1 MKSLVTNIQLILVL
15 FGFAAIFSG
24 CNKEPDIKIY
34 TYPAPIPLSFSPTSG
49 YPGIDLT
56 ITGSS
61 FGTYA
66 KAVKVYFNGVLA
78 DTVRYCDDS
87 KIIVKTPT
95 NGITGKIT
103 LQVWTASV
111 DMVGI
116 YTYIVPPTIKSIS
129 ANAGAPGD
137 IISIKG
143 KGFGTD
149 LTKLALNFNGT
160 NSTLNSVVNDTLI
173 TATVPANF
181 TSGNLTL
188 FVSGYSVPIGTF
200 TYLTFVAAPVYQ
212 LDFEGNLN
220 ATIGANANYILGGG
234 QPLTYVAGINGKA
247 AYFAGYISTGQADNG
262 QAISLPQN
270 VAQYNELTI
279 ACWVQYDG
287 TGPNANWGT
296 PVFSIGHTRGNNITF
311 NVSTGWPTMQN
322 WISTGVVFEN
332 VTGFTGYNSYAI
344 TTQKTTVG
352 TAWHQ
357 LVMTMSKSKLVE
369 NIYLDGVN
377 IGTTVL
383 PSAFDLTVYNQDRS
397 YLGAGCVSN
406 TGEPALKGAIDK
418 FQVYNSAL
426 TANQVYTLYYK
437 K

>member
-1 MKSLVTNIQLILVL
+1 MKSFVKKIQLILVL
-15 FGFAAIFSG
+15 LGLAIIYSG
-24 CNKEPDIKIY
+24 CNKGPDIKIY
-34 TYPAPIPLSFSPTSG
+34 SYPAPVPLDFTPKTG
-49 YPGIDLT
+49 YPGIDVT

-66 KAVKVYFNGVLA
+66 NAVKVYFNGIKA
-78 DTVRYCDDS
+78 DTVRYCDDG
-87 KIIVKTPT
+87 KIVVKVPS
-95 NGITGKIT
+95 NGISGTVT
-103 LQVWTASV
+103 VQVWKSV
-111 DMVGI
+111 VDLKGV
-116 YTYIVPPTIKSIS
+116 YTYVAPPTIKSLS

-149 LTKLALNFNGT
+149 LTKLVLSFNGT

-220 ATIGANANYILGGG
+220 ATIGSNATYNLGGG
-234 QPLTYVAGINGKA
+234 QPLTYVTGINGKA
-247 AYFAGYISTGQADNG
+247 AYFAGYTSSGQGDNG
-262 QAISLPQN
+262 QTISLPQN

-279 ACWVQYDG
+279 SCWVQYDG

-296 PVFSIGHTRGNNITF
+296 PVFSIGHTRGNNISF

-332 VTGFTGYNSYAI
+332 VTGFTGYSSYPI
-344 TTQKTTVG
+344 STQKTTVD
-352 TAWHQ
+352 TAWHH
-357 LVMTMSKSKLVE
+357 LVMTLSKSKLVE

-377 IGTTVL
+377 IGTTAL
-383 PSAFDLTVYNQDRS
+383 PAAYDLTVYTQDRA